1 MCGILAVLGL
11 QGDVKENRVKVLRA
25 SKKQRHRGPDAT
37 SVYASPSGSA
47 IIAFERLNI
56 VDVTEAGRCGGQTHA
71 FTPFLVTG
79 CGILLLPW

>member
-37 SVYASPSGSA
+37 SVYASPTGSA

-56 VDVTEAGRCGGQTHA
+56 VDVTEAGRCGGMSCMRNIYGSCVQ
-71 FTPFLVTG
+71 FF
-79 CGILLLPW
+79 